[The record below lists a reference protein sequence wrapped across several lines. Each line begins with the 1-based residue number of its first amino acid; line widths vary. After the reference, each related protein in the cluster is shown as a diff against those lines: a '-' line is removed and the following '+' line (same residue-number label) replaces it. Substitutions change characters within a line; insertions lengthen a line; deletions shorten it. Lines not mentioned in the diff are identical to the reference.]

1 MSEIP
6 GETNLQSGDPG
17 RGPEP
22 GQDELQAWLDWFK
35 HAASAGGDL
44 AQLAKLELSLAL
56 GDTKRIVLLALVA
69 VPLVVLAWLGLSV
82 LVAWLAFLPF
92 QSVAAAIGVF
102 IAVQIIPLA
111 IIVLLIKR
119 YSKSWAF
126 AATREHL
133 QAFKEGA
140 ESAAKTTD

>member
-6 GETNLQSGDPG
+6 GETNLKSGDPG
-17 RGPEP
+17 RHPEAAE
-22 GQDELQAWLDWFK
+22 DELQAWIDWFK
-35 HAASAGGDL
+35 HAAAAGGDL
-44 AQLAKLELSLAL
+44 AKLAKLELSLAL
-56 GDTKRIVLLALVA
+56 GDTKRIVALALVA
-69 VPLVVLAWLGLSV
+69 VPLVVLTWVGLSTMIAWLV
-82 LVAWLAFLPF
+82 FLPTG
-92 QSVAAAIGVF
+92 SVAAAIGTFIAAQVIPLVF
-102 IAVQIIPLA
+102 IVWS
-111 IIVLLIKR
+111 IKR